1 MSKSKLPTYKITQH
15 DDLSLTVTSNDEKLI
30 AKTRQRWEFMMNN
43 CKFFVADHMLDNH
56 KFKTRRFLIVGLTE
70 IVTYKHNEDDI
81 FTHEFEAGV
90 IEVPDDKTVLEAIRD
105 YYKETK

>member
-15 DDLSLTVTSNDEKLI
+15 DNLALTVTSNDEKLI

-70 IVTYKHNEDDI
+70 IVKYNEDDV
-81 FTHEFEAGV
+81 FAYEFEAGV
-90 IEVPDDKTVLEAIRD
+90 IEVPDDKTVFETIRD
-105 YYKETK
+105 YYKENK